1 MVQRYYF
8 CHKIRNLMT
17 VMELKGNFH
26 DLIAQIDD
34 FEVLRKL
41 YVQCLESLK
50 NVDMLE
56 DLSPEAIAELEHAIS
71 ESYEDESGVSHEDA
85 KKMFREWIKS

>member
-1 MVQRYYF
+1 
-8 CHKIRNLMT
+8 MT

-34 FEVLRKL
+34 YEILRTL
-41 YVQCLESLK
+41 YTQCLNSLK

-56 DLSPEAIAELEHAIS
+56 DLSPEAILELENAIS
-71 ESYEDESGVSHEDA
+71 ESDENEDGVSHDEV
-85 KKMFREWIKS
+85 KKMFNEWTKS

>member
-1 MVQRYYF
+1 
-8 CHKIRNLMT
+8 MT

-56 DLSPEAIAELEHAIS
+56 DLSPAAIAELEQAIS
-71 ESYEDESGVSHEDA
+71 ESYEDESGVSHEEV
-85 KKMFREWIKS
+85 KKMFREWTRP

>member
-1 MVQRYYF
+1 
-8 CHKIRNLMT
+8 MT

-34 FEVLRKL
+34 YEILRTL
-41 YVQCLESLK
+41 YTQCLNALK

-56 DLSPEAIAELEHAIS
+56 DLSPEAILELESAIS
-71 ESYEDESGVSHEDA
+71 ESDENEDGVSQDEV
-85 KKMFREWIKS
+85 KKMFNEWTKS